1 MLSLPKR
8 QLDNFLGQ
16 DTGLD
21 SVDAIIAALKK
32 CQALQVW
39 GGGGGWRA
47 REGWRALK
55 VRGSSAT
62 D

>member
-39 GGGGGWRA
+39 GLGEEDA
-47 REGWRALK
+47 RGKEGAK
-55 VRGSSAT
+55 RGSIP
-62 D
+62 DQ